1 MAQHCARP
9 NKRRGGIE
17 NRKVTAMMETCDLL
31 AFGAHP
37 DDVEIGMGG
46 TIAKYVRRGYR
57 IVICDLTQAEL
68 SSNGTVD
75 ERQREAAE
83 AARRLGVS
91 ERFNLGLPDRGLYV
105 EEEAIRQIT
114 AVIRR
119 CRPRLVFA
127 PLLGRSTSGS
137 RAMRPPCRG
146 SGLFRRHPP
155 LWRRRA
161 WRCAPRSGGVLL
173 YDQCLLPPAFSHRY

>member
-1 MAQHCARP
+1 M
-9 NKRRGGIE
+9 
-17 NRKVTAMMETCDLL
+17 TAMKETCDLL

-105 EEEAIRQIT
+105 EEEAIRQIA

-119 CRPRLVFA
+119 YRPRLVFA
-127 PLLGRSTSGS
+127 PYWKIDIRITGDAPALSRKRSFPPASAAMAPES
-137 RAMRPPCRG
+137 LAMRTAFG
-146 SGLFRRHPP
+146 
-155 LWRRRA
+155 
-161 WRCAPRSGGVLL
+161 RCIII
-173 YDQCLLPPAFSHRY
+173 